1 MDVVAIDPDLK
12 EHDLVA
18 VADVNADTPQNC
30 LHLIGDDRTA
40 VLGRADRTRAR
51 QKNKTNKV
59 TKQASGNCTL
69 ED

>member
-40 VLGRADRTRAR
+40 VLGRADRVIQQRRNVMTFVEEFAH
-51 QKNKTNKV
+51 TS
-59 TKQASGNCTL
+59 T
-69 ED
+69 